1 MPVSFFMP
9 QIVKSVM
16 LSFVKTLE
24 KPEG

>member
-1 MPVSFFMP
+1 MP